1 MTQTVLAALGG
12 NAILKHQER
21 GTAAEQLANVRE
33 TCEHL
38 VALIRD
44 GYKVAITHG
53 NGPQVG
59 DILLKNERARDL
71 LPPMP
76 LDVCGAQSQGM
87 IGYMLQQS
95 MRTQLSQVGIEVPV
109 VSLITQTIVDAA
121 DPAFRMPT
129 KPIGSFYT
137 ASEADRLREERGWTI
152 VDDSGRGYRR
162 VVPSPYPQEIV
173 EKEAIRTLFDR
184 GAVVIAVGGG
194 GVPVVVTPE
203 GRLEGVAAVIDKDFS
218 AQVLGGDLGV
228 EVLLML
234 TDVAS
239 IALNFGTADQV
250 ELDAMT
256 LREAKRYLAD
266 GQFGVGSMAPKVEAA
281 IRFVEAGGTKA
292 IVASLA
298 GARRALR
305 GEAGTVI
312 RGG

>member
-1 MTQTVLAALGG
+1 MTQKVLAALGG
-12 NAILKHQER
+12 NAILKHKER
-21 GTAAEQLANVRE
+21 GTAAEQLANVRQ

-38 VALIRD
+38 VALIKD

-59 DILLKNERARDL
+59 DILLKNERARDK

-109 VSLITQTIVDAA
+109 VSLITQTIVDAE
-121 DPAFRMPT
+121 DPAFRTPT
-129 KPIGSFYT
+129 KPIGPFYT
-137 ASEADRLREERGWTI
+137 ASEADKLREERGWTM

-173 EKEAIRTLFDR
+173 EKDAIRTLFDSE
-184 GAVVIAVGGG
+184 AIVIAVGGG
-194 GVPVVVTPE
+194 GVPVVVKPH
-203 GRLEGVAAVIDKDFS
+203 GRLEGVAAVVDKDFS

-234 TDVAS
+234 TDVER
-239 IALNFGTADQV
+239 IALNFGTPDQV
-250 ELDAMT
+250 ELEAMT
-256 LREAKRYLAD
+256 LQEAKRYLAD

-281 IRFVEAGGTKA
+281 IKFVEAGGTKA
-292 IVASLA
+292 IVASLE

-305 GEAGTVI
+305 GQAGTVI
-312 RGG
+312 RAG